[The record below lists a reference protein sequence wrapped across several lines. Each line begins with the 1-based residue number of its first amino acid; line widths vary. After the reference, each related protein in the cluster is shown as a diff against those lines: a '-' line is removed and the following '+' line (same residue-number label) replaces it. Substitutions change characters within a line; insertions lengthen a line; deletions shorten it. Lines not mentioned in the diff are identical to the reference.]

1 MTALAR
7 LDVLPSQCSLTA
19 EADGTRVRF
28 TATDADGRTSAPSGW
43 FEMDDAPI
51 YLSWSAFEFDEKET

>member
-7 LDVLPSQCSLTA
+7 LDVLPSHCSLVA

-28 TATDADGRTSAPSGW
+28 TATDAEGRTSAPSGW

-51 YLSWSAFEFDEKET
+51 YLSWSAFEFDDGEG